1 MDNPF
6 VPTLLVAKAL
16 EAVGTAYCIGGSL
29 ASGIY
34 GLGRATMDA
43 DLVAPLQEGQI
54 DSLLKILGQDFYADA
69 DMIREAIRLRRS
81 FNVIHLPT
89 MFKVDVFIPGSSPHA
104 LEQIKR
110 RRLET
115 LDPITGESAYFAAPE
130 DIILAKLNWYIK
142 SGHSERQ
149 WQDILGIIKTQGLRL
164 DLAYLKHWA
173 ETLGLRDELRRALA
187 DGELPD

>member
-43 DLVAPLQEGQI
+43 DLVAPLQEG
-54 DSLLKILGQDFYADA
+54 
-69 DMIREAIRLRRS
+69 
-81 FNVIHLPT
+81 
-89 MFKVDVFIPGSSPHA
+89 
-104 LEQIKR
+104 
-110 RRLET
+110 

-130 DIILAKLNWYIK
+130 DIILAKLDWYIK

-173 ETLGLRDELRRALA
+173 ETLGLRDELRRALT